1 MSEPRGGPPP
11 KRRRRRRPLREEI
24 LLLPNLITL
33 GRIAA
38 LPGVLALIDNY
49 SRVRSFVAAMLFL
62 AGSISDVVDGWL
74 ARSRGL
80 VTVVGQF
87 LDPVADK
94 LWVLGVLVFLGAR
107 DRVDE
112 WLIVLLL
119 SRELAIMGLRSIAV
133 AYGIVIPA
141 SKGGKTKTA
150 LQVVGIVLV
159 LVHFRYTLLGTDVR
173 LDCQRVG
180 TALLWISLVMSLW
193 SFGEYLRLFV
203 VAIEAREQADK
214 AADDGDDGDD
224 RPA

>member
-1 MSEPRGGPPP
+1 MSDDAADDAPP
-11 KRRRRRRPLREEI
+11 RRRRPLREEL

-38 LPGVLALIDNY
+38 LPGVLLLIDNY

-62 AGSISDVVDGWL
+62 LGSLSDVLDGWL
-74 ARSRGL
+74 ARRRGL
-80 VTVVGQF
+80 VSVVGQF

-119 SRELAIMGLRSIAV
+119 ARELGIMGLRQIAV
-133 AYGIVIPA
+133 AYGLVIPA

-150 LQVVGIVLV
+150 LQVVGIVFV
-159 LVHFRYTLLGTDVR
+159 LVHFRYGLLG
-173 LDCQRVG
+173 LG
-180 TALLWISLVMSLW
+180 TKVDFHRTGTVLLWISLAMSLW
-193 SFGEYLRLFV
+193 SFGEYVRLFV
-203 VAIEAREQADK
+203 NAIEAKDK
-214 AADDGDDGDD
+214 DAKA
-224 RPA
+224 